1 MRLSPV
7 FPLTECGRRD
17 RGEAVYGEIPLIDRG
32 QKGLGFIALKTV
44 GNFVTSV
51 PKTVSLQFRGHF
63 SGFAS

>member
-1 MRLSPV
+1 M

-17 RGEAVYGEIPLIDRG
+17 RREAVYGEIPLFDRG
-32 QKGLGFIALKTV
+32 QKVLGFIALKTV

-51 PKTVSLQFRGHF
+51 PQTVFLQFLSHF

>member
-1 MRLSPV
+1 MDGGTEEKPFMGK
-7 FPLTECGRRD
+7 FPSLT
-17 RGEAVYGEIPLIDRG
+17 G

-51 PKTVSLQFRGHF
+51 AKTVSLQFLSHF